1 MAIMAAEK
9 SGINIKDIFKILNKI
24 KPITG
29 RLEKIGRINNNSKV
43 ILDYAHSPDA
53 LKIVLKNIRDQF
65 YKKENF
71 NSFWLWWRQR
81 QVQKKIDGKIVK
93 FIL

>member
-29 RLEKIGRINNNSKV
+29 RL
-43 ILDYAHSPDA
+43 
-53 LKIVLKNIRDQF
+53 
-65 YKKENF
+65 KKSVE
-71 NSFWLWWRQR
+71 LIIIP
-81 QVQKKIDGKIVK
+81 K
-93 FIL
+93 